1 MKAKEK
7 VGTVLMVTTLGLGA
21 GVGYRDYGWLG
32 LILAPVIILSL
43 VLLVAWAKHKVCGG
57 KE

>member
-21 GVGYRDYGWLG
+21 GAGYRDYGWLG

-43 VLLVAWAKHKVCGG
+43 VLLVAWAKHKVRGG